1 LEEEAMDQA
10 LNNVEGER
18 DLLVQCIEEAYES
31 LRVIP
36 GVDEN
41 GPALVW
47 FADHLFQAHSRHTQP
62 A

>member
-1 LEEEAMDQA
+1 MAEAKNA
-10 LNNVEGER
+10 FER
-18 DLLVQCIEEAYES
+18 ERELLVQCIEEAYEA
-31 LRVIP
+31 LHLMP

-47 FADHLFQAHSRHTQP
+47 LADHLLEAHTHVEQA

>member
-1 LEEEAMDQA
+1 MDQA
-10 LNNVEGER
+10 LNNVETER

-47 FADHLFQAHSRHTQP
+47 FADHLLQAHSRHTQP

>member
-1 LEEEAMDQA
+1 MDQEP
-10 LNNVEGER
+10 NNVDAER
-18 DLLVQCIEEAYES
+18 DLLRQCIEEAYET
-31 LRVIP
+31 LRIIP

-47 FADHLFQAHSRHTQP
+47 FADHLLQARTRHTQP